1 MSGPGPD
8 ARGPASPMTAIRS
21 ELVKT
26 SAFFLKGWRM
36 TRRNAL
42 TVFEVVFWPVV
53 SLLSVGLMTA
63 FLGVA
68 PETTVF
74 VLIGSLAF
82 SVLQVCQLDVAYS
95 VLFDMWGKSVRH
107 QFLAPVRPWHMVL
120 GAWLM
125 GVLRGVA
132 VFALLAV
139 VSRWAF
145 GVSFLGAG
153 WASAAAFVLGL
164 VLSAAGLG
172 LIVSTLLLLFGVHA
186 EVTAWSGVSLVL
198 LLCGIYYP
206 VSMLPAPLTT
216 VAAAIPLTYFLEA
229 FRADYGFPPTFATPW
244 VWGYA
249 IALVYV
255 AGGYAA
261 FGWAITRARR
271 TGMLLKLSD

>member
-1 MSGPGPD
+1 MGVDSMSALAGD
-8 ARGPASPMTAIRS
+8 VAK
-21 ELVKT
+21 V

-74 VLIGSLAF
+74 VLIGTLAF
-82 SVLQVCQLDVAYS
+82 SVVQVCQLDVAYS

-107 QFLAPVRPWHMVL
+107 QFLAPVRPWHMAL
-120 GAWLM
+120 GGWLM
-125 GVLRGVA
+125 GVLRGA
-132 VFALLAV
+132 VVFVLLGA

-153 WASAAAFVLGL
+153 WLPAAAFVGGL
-164 VLSAAGLG
+164 LLSAAGIGLG
-172 LIVSTLLLLFGVHA
+172 VSALLLVFGVHA

-206 VSMLPAPLTT
+206 VSMLPDPLAAL
-216 VAAAIPLTYFLEA
+216 AAAIPLTYFLEA
-229 FRADYGFPPTFATPW
+229 FRAHYGFPPVFPAPW
-244 VWGYA
+244 LRGYA
-249 IALVYV
+249 LALGYLVL
-255 AGGYAA
+255 GYAG
-261 FGWAITRARR
+261 FSWAISRARR

>member
-1 MSGPGPD
+1 MTGPGP
-8 ARGPASPMTAIRS
+8 RPAVPMTAIRS

-229 FRADYGFPPTFATPW
+229 FRADYGFPPLFATPW

-261 FGWAITRARR
+261 FSWAITRARR

>member
-1 MSGPGPD
+1 
-8 ARGPASPMTAIRS
+8 
-21 ELVKT
+21 
-26 SAFFLKGWRM
+26 
-36 TRRNAL
+36 
-42 TVFEVVFWPVV
+42 
-53 SLLSVGLMTA
+53 
-63 FLGVA
+63 
-68 PETTVF
+68 
-74 VLIGSLAF
+74 
-82 SVLQVCQLDVAYS
+82 
-95 VLFDMWGKSVRH
+95 
-107 QFLAPVRPWHMVL
+107 
-120 GAWLM
+120 
-125 GVLRGVA
+125 VA

-153 WASAAAFVLGL
+153 WASATAFVLGL

-229 FRADYGFPPTFATPW
+229 FRADYGFPPLFAAPW
-244 VWGYA
+244 LRGYA
-249 IALVYV
+249 IALVYL

-261 FGWAITRARR
+261 FSWAITRARR

>member
-1 MSGPGPD
+1 VT
-8 ARGPASPMTAIRS
+8 GPAGPLRTIRS

-68 PETTVF
+68 SETTVF
-74 VLIGSLAF
+74 VLIGTLAF

-120 GAWLM
+120 GAWVM

-139 VSRWAF
+139 VSQWAF

-153 WASAAAFVLGL
+153 WAPAAGFVLGL

-206 VSMLPAPLTT
+206 VSMLPAPLAA
-216 VAAAIPLTYFLEA
+216 VAAAIPMTYFLEA
-229 FRADYGFPPTFATPW
+229 FRADFGFPPLFPAPW
-244 VWGYA
+244 AWGYA

-261 FGWAITRARR
+261 FSWAITRARR